1 MNYNELSD
9 HKKQELINQEY
20 IINNNSLQNIAQ
32 KYNTYANKIRR
43 DAIKFG
49 ITLRDKSEAQKN
61 ALNTGIHK
69 HPTKG
74 TTRSSET
81 KTKIGVA
88 LVHSWEAL
96 SDNEL
101 QDRKNIA
108 KQNWDKKSQN
118 DKENMLIKA
127 NKAVRQASKDGSKL
141 EKFIAEHLIKDG
153 YKIDF
158 HKEQM
163 LSNTK
168 LQIDIFIPTMNV
180 AIEVDGPSHFA
191 PVWGDDVLNRN
202 ISYDNKKTGLII
214 GKGLVLIRIK
224 QTKDFSKSRAL
235 FIYRDLKNILDQIN
249 TKFPDMGNRN
259 ILIGDENG

>member
-1 MNYNELSD
+1 MNYNDLSD
-9 HKKQELINQEY
+9 QKKQDLIIEEY
-20 IINNNSLQNIAQ
+20 INNNNSLQNIAH

-49 ITLRDKSEAQKN
+49 IALRDKSEAQKN
-61 ALNTGIHK
+61 ALNTGVHK

-74 TTRSSET
+74 TTRPDDT
-81 KTKIGVA
+81 KTKIGVS
-88 LVHSWEAL
+88 LVHSWEQL

-101 QDRKNIA
+101 ENRKNTA
-108 KQNWDKKSQN
+108 KKNWEKKSKN
-118 DKENMLIKA
+118 DKENMLTKA

-141 EKFIAEHLIKDG
+141 EKFISQCLIKDNH
-153 YKIDF
+153 KIEF
-158 HKEQM
+158 HKEQ
-163 LSNTK
+163 LLANTK
-168 LQIDIFIPTMNV
+168 LQIDIFLPTMNV

-191 PVWGDDVLNRN
+191 PVWGDDVFNRN

-235 FIYRDLKNILDQIN
+235 LIYQELKTILDNIQI
-249 TKFPDMGNRN
+249 KFPPINQRT
-259 ILIGDENG
+259 IEIGD

>member
-1 MNYNELSD
+1 MNYNDLSD
-9 HKKQELINQEY
+9 QKKQDLIIEEY
-20 IINNNSLQNIAQ
+20 INNNNSLQNIAH

-49 ITLRDKSEAQKN
+49 IALRDKSEAQKN
-61 ALNTGIHK
+61 ALNTGVHK

-74 TTRSSET
+74 TTRPDDI
-81 KTKIGVA
+81 KTKIGVS
-88 LVHSWEAL
+88 LVHSWEQL

-101 QDRKNIA
+101 ENRKNTA
-108 KQNWDKKSQN
+108 KKNWEKKSKN
-118 DKENMLIKA
+118 DKENMLTKA

-141 EKFIAEHLIKDG
+141 EKFISQCLIKDNH
-153 YKIDF
+153 KIEF
-158 HKEQM
+158 HKEQ
-163 LSNTK
+163 LLANTK
-168 LQIDIFIPTMNV
+168 LQIDIFLPTMNV

-235 FIYRDLKNILDQIN
+235 LIYQELKTILDNIQI
-249 TKFPDMGNRN
+249 KFPPINQRT
-259 ILIGDENG
+259 IEIGD

>member
-1 MNYNELSD
+1 MNYNDLSD
-9 HKKQELINQEY
+9 QKKEDLIIEEY
-20 IINNNSLQNIAQ
+20 INNNNSLQNIAH

-49 ITLRDKSEAQKN
+49 IALRDKSEAQKN
-61 ALNTGIHK
+61 ALNTGVHK

-74 TTRSSET
+74 TTRPDDT
-81 KTKIGVA
+81 KTKIGVS
-88 LVHSWEAL
+88 LVHSWEQL

-101 QDRKNIA
+101 ENRKNTA
-108 KQNWDKKSQN
+108 KKNWEKKSKN
-118 DKENMLIKA
+118 DKENMLTKA

-141 EKFIAEHLIKDG
+141 EKFISQCLIKDNH
-153 YKIDF
+153 KIEF
-158 HKEQM
+158 HKEQ
-163 LSNTK
+163 LLANTK
-168 LQIDIFIPTMNV
+168 LQIDIFLPTMNV

-235 FIYRDLKNILDQIN
+235 LIYQELKIILDNIQI
-249 TKFPDMGNRN
+249 KFPPINQRT
-259 ILIGDENG
+259 IEIGD

>member
-1 MNYNELSD
+1 MNYNDLSD
-9 HKKQELINQEY
+9 QKKQDLIIEEY
-20 IINNNSLQNIAQ
+20 INNNNSLQNIAH

-49 ITLRDKSEAQKN
+49 IALRDKSEAQKN
-61 ALNTGIHK
+61 ALNTGVHK

-74 TTRSSET
+74 TTRPDDT
-81 KTKIGVA
+81 KTKIGVS
-88 LVHSWEAL
+88 LVHSWEQL

-101 QDRKNIA
+101 ENRKNTA
-108 KQNWDKKSQN
+108 KKNWEKKSKN
-118 DKENMLIKA
+118 DKENMLTKA

-141 EKFIAEHLIKDG
+141 EKFISQCLIKDNH
-153 YKIDF
+153 KIEF
-158 HKEQM
+158 HKEQ
-163 LSNTK
+163 LLANTK
-168 LQIDIFIPTMNV
+168 LQIDIFLPTMNV

-235 FIYRDLKNILDQIN
+235 LIYQELKTILDNIQI
-249 TKFPDMGNRN
+249 KFPPINQRT
-259 ILIGDENG
+259 IEIGD

>member
-1 MNYNELSD
+1 MNYNDLSD
-9 HKKQELINQEY
+9 QKKQDLIIEEY
-20 IINNNSLQNIAQ
+20 INNNNSLQNIAH

-49 ITLRDKSEAQKN
+49 IALRDKSEAQKN
-61 ALNTGIHK
+61 ALNTGVHK

-74 TTRSSET
+74 TTRPDDT
-81 KTKIGVA
+81 KTKIGVS
-88 LVHSWEAL
+88 LVHSWEQL

-101 QDRKNIA
+101 ENRKNTA
-108 KQNWDKKSQN
+108 KKNWEKKSKN
-118 DKENMLIKA
+118 DKENMLTKA

-141 EKFIAEHLIKDG
+141 EKFISQCLIKDNH
-153 YKIDF
+153 KIEF
-158 HKEQM
+158 HKEQ
-163 LSNTK
+163 LLANTK
-168 LQIDIFIPTMNV
+168 LQIDIFLPTMNV

-235 FIYRDLKNILDQIN
+235 LIYQELKIILDKIQI
-249 TKFPDMGNRN
+249 KFPPINQRT
-259 ILIGDENG
+259 IEIGD